1 MADSN
6 LFILSGVVLQAGTQ
20 PQVPDK
26 LPVSLAHNA
35 NHLSQRANVHTG
47 HAQHPKNNIYSH
59 EIVETWR
66 HELVKK
72 QVTQK
77 DLMALINRHL
87 VFRGEILKKCA
98 KSSWWHKSL
107 GDYFLVDVQSDSV
120 IDTNTNLEK
129 LARKTGALN
138 NSEELELVA

>member
-1 MADSN
+1 MA
-6 LFILSGVVLQAGTQ
+6 
-20 PQVPDK
+20 
-26 LPVSLAHNA
+26 HYA

-47 HAQHPKNNIYSH
+47 HAQHSQNKLYSH

-77 DLMALINRHL
+77 DLVALINRNL
-87 VFRGEILKKCA
+87 VLRGEILKKCA

-120 IDTNTNLEK
+120 IDTNTDLEE

-138 NSEELELVA
+138 NWEELELVA